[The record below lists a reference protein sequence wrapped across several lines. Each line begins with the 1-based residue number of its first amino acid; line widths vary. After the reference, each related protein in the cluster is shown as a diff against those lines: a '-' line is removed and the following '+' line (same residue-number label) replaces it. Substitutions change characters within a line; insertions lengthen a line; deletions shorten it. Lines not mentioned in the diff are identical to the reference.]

1 MALWPPCVSAVILFA
16 NIVPPQVA
24 SSPRELSAM
33 VSIDVSLTSA
43 VPESVAKTPFDP
55 ELEAV
60 MSVPSMTVV
69 ESSPTVSDTE
79 LVPE

>member
-1 MALWPPCVSAVILFA
+1 
-16 NIVPPQVA
+16 
-24 SSPRELSAM
+24 M
-33 VSIDVSLTSA
+33 VSIDVSLTGA

>member
-1 MALWPPCVSAVILFA
+1 
-16 NIVPPQVA
+16 
-24 SSPRELSAM
+24 M
-33 VSIDVSLTSA
+33 VSIDVSLTST

-60 MSVPSMTVV
+60 MSVPPMTVV

>member
-1 MALWPPCVSAVILFA
+1 
-16 NIVPPQVA
+16 
-24 SSPRELSAM
+24 M

-60 MSVPSMTVV
+60 V

>member
-1 MALWPPCVSAVILFA
+1 
-16 NIVPPQVA
+16 
-24 SSPRELSAM
+24 M
-33 VSIDVSLTSA
+33 VSIDVSLTST

-55 ELEAV
+55 ELEAG
-60 MSVPSMTVV
+60 MAVPSMTVG

>member
-1 MALWPPCVSAVILFA
+1 MSPVEYSSGEPEPAV
-16 NIVPPQVA
+16 
-24 SSPRELSAM
+24 LS
-33 VSIDVSLTSA
+33 VTSA
-43 VPESVAKTPFDP
+43 REIDPPPRSVAKTPFDP